1 MTLTNKLYELMADNI
16 NLKGKVT
23 FECLDSSAQ
32 SKINTAQKTADDIAS
47 NIYKANTTTIDG
59 GKIATNT
66 ITANAISIDDL
77 VALKATIGGWNINNE
92 AIYHD
97 QDDYRV
103 YLQKATSPDTW
114 TFSCQ
119 QKKDGVYYANFYI
132 KQNGEM
138 YASNARITGEIN
150 ATKLTASGY
159 GWSGDSTYKMVASII
174 GGEMKINNETDGS
187 YFSVQGHGIFAKNN
201 RGFNTLTLCS
211 NSTKG
216 DGDGM
221 TITGE
226 AGTEVQVLRD
236 GIKMWHMPNQTK
248 MTWIGKGEIS
258 IDTEGTRS
266 FSDAALSVFGNIKA
280 TGIYCMHGTE
290 QRKMAMVLN
299 RLEASNSDISM
310 SWDGQ
315 FLRFWVD
322 DTVINTWD
330 NDNKTWC

>member
-1 MTLTNKLYELMADNI
+1 
-16 NLKGKVT
+16 
-23 FECLDSSAQ
+23 
-32 SKINTAQKTADDIAS
+32 
-47 NIYKANTTTIDG
+47 
-59 GKIATNT
+59 
-66 ITANAISIDDL
+66 
-77 VALKATIGGWNINNE
+77 
-92 AIYHD
+92 
-97 QDDYRV
+97 
-103 YLQKATSPDTW
+103 
-114 TFSCQ
+114 
-119 QKKDGVYYANFYI
+119 
-132 KQNGEM
+132 M

-236 GIKMWHMPNQTK
+236 GIWMYHMPNRTA
-248 MTWIGKGEIS
+248 MTYIGKGEIS
-258 IDTEGTRS
+258 VDTQGTRC

-290 QRKMAMVLN
+290 QRKMAVVLN